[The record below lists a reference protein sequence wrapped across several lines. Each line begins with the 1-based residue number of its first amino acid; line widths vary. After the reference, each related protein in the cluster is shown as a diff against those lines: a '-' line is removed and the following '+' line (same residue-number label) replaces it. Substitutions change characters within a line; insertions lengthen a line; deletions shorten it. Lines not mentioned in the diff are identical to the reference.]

1 MLHGSPTY
9 KFVVV
14 EEFGI
19 VSSYNPRT
27 VFGDIQTMVSVST
40 CSLPRYLALFRAEII
55 TLLNFLLCGGNN

>member
-1 MLHGSPTY
+1 MLHGSSDY

-27 VFGDIQTMVSVST
+27 VFGDIQTMVMASVDV
-40 CSLPRYLALFRAEII
+40 
-55 TLLNFLLCGGNN
+55 LL

>member
-1 MLHGSPTY
+1 MTLFTKTQVLSLQCLVMLHGSMDY

-27 VFGDIQTMVSVST
+27 VFGDIQTMVIVSIEGSSVKK
-40 CSLPRYLALFRAEII
+40 
-55 TLLNFLLCGGNN
+55 

>member
-1 MLHGSPTY
+1 MLHGSSDY

-27 VFGDIQTMVSVST
+27 VFGDIQTMVMASIDV
-40 CSLPRYLALFRAEII
+40 
-55 TLLNFLLCGGNN
+55 LLGKPDF

>member
-1 MLHGSPTY
+1 MLHGSPYY

-27 VFGDIQTMVSVST
+27 VFGDVQTMVVVSEIP
-40 CSLPRYLALFRAEII
+40 LLQALSYFHICNRAKPKFIAI
-55 TLLNFLLCGGNN
+55 FPV